1 MNLDEL
7 TASKEQH
14 QIVKLP
20 ITDKLCDR
28 YCRTVRMLE
37 EIVENQQYDL
47 ERMISDTMPMEKAEE
62 AIQKMIRGENLG
74 KILLTY

>member
-1 MNLDEL
+1 
-7 TASKEQH
+7 
-14 QIVKLP
+14 
-20 ITDKLCDR
+20 
-28 YCRTVRMLE
+28 MLE

-74 KILLTY
+74 KILLTC